1 MGRKTANEKNSSKGG
16 EWTWWSVL
24 LAVITLAL
32 FGFLTHLTGGL
43 STSARIRKK
52 NQENMAARARASSI
66 KTTPNG
72 SSAAKQPSLAS
83 EQTPDAAPT
92 DYQFTGFGYD
102 GKEIFASS
110 ILAYSGV
117 PTDSEDGGPAPK
129 DAATFYGEGSNQA
142 SVALSNVRKGQ
153 RFIVTIAADRFIKP
167 SRFEFTIEENE
178 GFVEVA
184 PNMIYDYGE
193 LSRLRQT
200 VPFNITFTVQRGNE
214 RPKSQSETWIAHPVN
229 DCQVVTAGYYLT
241 KTGEIKHKPDDISYS
256 FTGYVN
262 ENHPWVDGL
271 LKEALAT
278 RICSSFDGYQQG
290 ERNVKLQV
298 AAVWAALKR
307 RGISYSNI
315 STTTTS
321 GSNSYQHVR
330 FLDES
335 IEASQANCIDGSVL
349 MASIFRKIGLNVSI
363 ILVPR
368 HAYVAVLNKDGDQ
381 YLFAIETTMLKS
393 AELEKAI
400 EHATETGPEALSKV
414 YEKIVD
420 DTNLRYQ
427 EINIG
432 EARKLGIQPIPFT
445 R

>member
-1 MGRKTANEKNSSKGG
+1 MA
-16 EWTWWSVL
+16 
-24 LAVITLAL
+24 
-32 FGFLTHLTGGL
+32 FLTLKKALKDTWGFIKECWSIFWGILIIFGL
-43 STSARIRKK
+43 ILHGVDNGAYRRAVRSDAKARQYQELRAKRNQAAK
-52 NQENMAARARASSI
+52 NASS
-66 KTTPNG
+66 
-72 SSAAKQPSLAS
+72 QPSPAR
-83 EQTPDAAPT
+83 EQSPDATPT
-92 DYQFTGFGYD
+92 EYQFTGFGYD

-117 PTDSEDGGPAPK
+117 STDGEDLGQAPK

-153 RFIVTIAADRFIKP
+153 RFIVTVAADRFIKP

-178 GFVEVA
+178 AFVEVA

-214 RPKSQSETWIAHPVN
+214 KSKSQSETWIAHPVN

-241 KTGEIKHKPDDISYS
+241 KTGDIKHKPDDISYS
-256 FTGYVN
+256 FAGYVN

-278 RICSSFDGYQQG
+278 RVCSSFDGYQQG
-290 ERNVKLQV
+290 ERNVKRQV
-298 AAVWAALKR
+298 AAVWTALQR
-307 RGISYSNI
+307 RRISYSNI

-393 AELEKAI
+393 AEIEKAI

-414 YEKIVD
+414 YEKIAD

-432 EARKLGIQPIPFT
+432 EARKFGIQPIPFS

>member
-1 MGRKTANEKNSSKGG
+1 MARNACRDAWRNSWGFIKDCWGIFWTILIFFGLILHMADDGG
-16 EWTWWSVL
+16 Y
-24 LAVITLAL
+24 
-32 FGFLTHLTGGL
+32 
-43 STSARIRKK
+43 RR
-52 NQENMAARARASSI
+52 AARSDSKARQYQELRAKRNQASKNASS
-66 KTTPNG
+66 
-72 SSAAKQPSLAS
+72 QPSPAR
-83 EQTPDAAPT
+83 EQTPDAAQT
-92 DYQFTGFGYD
+92 EYQFTGFGYD

-117 PTDSEDGGPAPK
+117 STDGEELGQAPK

-142 SVALSNVRKGQ
+142 SVSLSNVRKGQ
-153 RFIVTIAADRFIKP
+153 RFIVTVAADRFIKP

-178 GFVEVA
+178 AFVEVA

-200 VPFNITFTVQRGNE
+200 VPFNITFTVQRENE

-414 YEKIVD
+414 YEKIAD

-432 EARKLGIQPIPFT
+432 EARKFGIQPIPFT